1 MRLIQQGPWIC
12 VAQRSVG
19 TSWCAAWMFWLC
31 MMEDEVNKIIAPC
44 HIKLCPATS
53 FSVAQSLVI
62 HVIIMRA
69 DRRLFLWPRHKT
81 ILWKKIIFLEC
92 LNSLDVGC
100 WSNCKSQI
108 AKWLLCQI
116 FVVKSFNS
124 LATELSSERPRVVI
138 SDYQATS
145 RENFIPAN
153 IPLTSPWWLNFDGNL
168 FTLQGRCTL
177 CSPVLRDCDKLKSIW
192 SAKVSSLAR
201 ILMTFLHATPLF
213 CLIKMFCYDCNLY

>member
-1 MRLIQQGPWIC
+1 MSYQIVSGHLILSGSISRNPGHYYSCRPQTNVMTQTQDNF
-12 VAQRSVG
+12 VKNV
-19 TSWCAAWMFWLC
+19 
-31 MMEDEVNKIIAPC
+31 
-44 HIKLCPATS
+44 
-53 FSVAQSLVI
+53 
-62 HVIIMRA
+62 
-69 DRRLFLWPRHKT
+69 
-81 ILWKKIIFLEC
+81 IFLEC

-213 CLIKMFCYDCNLY
+213 CLIKMFCYDCNLNSIE

>member
-1 MRLIQQGPWIC
+1 MW
-12 VAQRSVG
+12 AQTPDNFVNNDNFFYFSSVWTWTLS
-19 TSWCAAWMFWLC
+19 TSVELQ
-31 MMEDEVNKIIAPC
+31 V
-44 HIKLCPATS
+44 
-53 FSVAQSLVI
+53 
-62 HVIIMRA
+62 
-69 DRRLFLWPRHKT
+69 
-81 ILWKKIIFLEC
+81 
-92 LNSLDVGC
+92 
-100 WSNCKSQI
+100 
-108 AKWLLCQI
+108 AKWLLYQI

-124 LATELSSERPRVVI
+124 LAAELSSERPRVVI

-213 CLIKMFCYDCNLY
+213 CLIKMVCYDCNLNSIE